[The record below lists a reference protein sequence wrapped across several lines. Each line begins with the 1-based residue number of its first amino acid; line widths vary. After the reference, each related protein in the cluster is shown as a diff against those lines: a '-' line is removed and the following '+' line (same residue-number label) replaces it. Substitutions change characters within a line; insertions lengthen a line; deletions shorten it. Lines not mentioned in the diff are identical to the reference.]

1 MDLSYHGDYEHFR
14 GTSTPKTDNR
24 GIYEM
29 VTPADNPHTDPLI
42 VVQSKESA
50 SWGWEIFTLVM
61 SAVLFGAQVG
71 ILLWVK
77 DKPYYQTWGVPYL
90 SLNAAIAIL
99 TTACKASQLHAVSEA
114 LGQVKWINF
123 KTAPRRLKQFELY
136 DATSRGPGGAAL
148 FVSTVRWNLAT
159 LGAFVV
165 ILALVADP
173 FTQQVIELVA
183 RNVTTPDNT
192 ALFGFAQGYNT
203 NPLQT
208 ALNGVAQPDIAS
220 RDPGIQGAILR
231 GIYNIKSPDEFQCGG
246 ACSWNG
252 TYKSLGVS
260 STCNDIKETVE
271 ATKVCSKSE
280 NGVTTF
286 CNYTTPGDVHFS
298 TEYVRTDS
306 ATALL
311 VAVNDTLLT
320 RLSPTPAPRVP
331 AEFLQVA
338 VFQSNSGEKSSFND
352 EGIIADNITECTLS
366 LSLHEYS
373 NIQSNGSQLLFD
385 HVSRKLEPGW
395 QYYNSSISDNPRNI
409 TFNQSDSGP
418 IDPPFIVNGYDWA
431 SAVLFF
437 ESTAFISH
445 IISGNAIKGKDTDRI
460 GTGTAFLNTDVPTVF
475 SALAQSMTDYLRSLS
490 KGPNIETAQGARVES
505 VVFVHIRLEW
515 LILPLVQEL
524 GAILFVIWVIIYNKH
539 HSVPGWKSSA
549 LAALAHNIHHHNSL
563 VTNFRGPKEI
573 EKYAENVDARL
584 R

>member
-1 MDLSYHGDYEHFR
+1 MDSNYHGEYERFR
-14 GTSTPKTDNR
+14 GGSNPKTDNR
-24 GIYEM
+24 GVYEM
-29 VTPADNPHTDPLI
+29 VTPADNPHINPLI
-42 VVQSKESA
+42 VAPSKESA
-50 SWGWEIFTLVM
+50 SWGWELFTLLLSVL
-61 SAVLFGAQVG
+61 LFGAQVA

-99 TTACKASQLHAVSEA
+99 TTACKASQLHAVGEA
-114 LGQVKWINF
+114 LGQVKWVNF

-159 LGAFVV
+159 VGAFVV

-173 FTQQVIELVA
+173 FTQQVIELKA
-183 RNVTTPDNT
+183 QNVTTRDET
-192 ALFGFAQGYNT
+192 ALFSVGQGYNT

-208 ALNGVAQPDIAS
+208 ALNEITQPDIAS

-246 ACSWNG
+246 ACSWDG
-252 TYKSLGVS
+252 TYKSLGFS
-260 STCNDIKETVE
+260 SACKDIKETAE

-280 NGVTTF
+280 NGVILF

-298 TEYVRTDS
+298 TEYVQTDS

-311 VAVNDTLLT
+311 VAVNDTLLDAIDST
-320 RLSPTPAPRVP
+320 PLSRVS
-331 AEFLQVA
+331 ADFLQVA

-352 EGIIADNITECTLS
+352 PGIVADNITECTLS
-366 LSLHEYS
+366 LSLYEYS
-373 NIQSNGSQLLFD
+373 NIRSNGSQLSFD
-385 HVSRKLEPGW
+385 HISRRLEPGW
-395 QYYNSSISDNPRNI
+395 QDLSHQLENPRNI
-409 TFNQSDSGP
+409 TFNQSDTGP

-437 ESTAFISH
+437 ESTAFTSH

-460 GTGTAFLNTDVPTVF
+460 GTGAAFLNADVPTVF
-475 SALAQSMTDYLRSLS
+475 SALAQSMTEYLRSLS
-490 KGPNIETAQGARVES
+490 KGPNIETVQGARVES
-505 VVFVHIRLEW
+505 VVFVRIRLEW
-515 LILPLVQEL
+515 LILPLVEE
-524 GAILFVIWVIIYNKH
+524 FVALVFVVWVIFYNKRH
-539 HSVPGWKSSA
+539 RVPGWKSSA
-549 LAALAHNIHHHNSL
+549 LAVLAHNIHHDNSL
-563 VTNFRGPKEI
+563 VSNFQGPKEI
-573 EKYAENVDARL
+573 ERYAENVDARL